1 MFIQI
6 FQVLK
11 EITGKI
17 GKDIEDVN
25 ITYVLTT
32 TTKILDKLIKSNLSL
47 RKEYL
52 SRKSS

>member
-25 ITYVLTT
+25 ITYFLTT
-32 TTKILDKLIKSNLSL
+32 TKKPSRPNNKTKPLS
-47 RKEYL
+47 
-52 SRKSS
+52 